1 MRFALDDVDGHA
13 AFGQPGGGRQAGDPC
28 SDHDDPRPVAATNRV
43 RQAGRRGKGR
53 PTRIGHR
60 GASARKVCTMLR
72 CQPGIVSLRTAVK
85 PLARK
90 RSRKA
95 AAPSNPFT
103 LRRRY
108 L

>member
-1 MRFALDDVDGHA
+1 
-13 AFGQPGGGRQAGDPC
+13 
-28 SDHDDPRPVAATNRV
+28 
-43 RQAGRRGKGR
+43 
-53 PTRIGHR
+53 
-60 GASARKVCTMLR
+60 MLR
-72 CQPGIVSLRTAVK
+72 CQPGIVSLPTAVK

-95 AAPSNPFT
+95 AAPSKPFT